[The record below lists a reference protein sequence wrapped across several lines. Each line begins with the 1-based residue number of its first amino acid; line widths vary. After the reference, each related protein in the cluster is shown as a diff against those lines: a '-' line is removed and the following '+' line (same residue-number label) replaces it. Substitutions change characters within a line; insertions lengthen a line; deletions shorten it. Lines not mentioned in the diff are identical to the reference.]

1 MTLRTSMSFKLHLP
15 IHRSNHRRY
24 QSEPPAALSSTSTV
38 AVVAG
43 SAQSSFSLPP
53 GDQPARFSPGYKVSP
68 AELRDLNE
76 LIRQRY
82 TLDIEI
88 WGKRHCMPRD
98 RPLVVERMIRA
109 DAALSKILGI
119 VRAWDTPDV
128 WESEA
133 DYLLLKNIRY
143 RLEMVP
149 GKRMWADNPP
159 WLDK

>member
-1 MTLRTSMSFKLHLP
+1 MGFKLHLP
-15 IHRSNHRRY
+15 IHLLNRRRH
-24 QSEPPAALSSTSTV
+24 QSEPPTAWPSTSTV
-38 AVVAG
+38 TVVAPL
-43 SAQSSFSLPP
+43 AQSSFSLPP
-53 GDQPARFSPGYKVSP
+53 GDQPASFSPGYKVSP

-88 WGKRHCMPRD
+88 WARRHCMPRD

-119 VRAWDTPDV
+119 VRAWDTLDV

-149 GKRMWADNPP
+149 GKRVWADNPP